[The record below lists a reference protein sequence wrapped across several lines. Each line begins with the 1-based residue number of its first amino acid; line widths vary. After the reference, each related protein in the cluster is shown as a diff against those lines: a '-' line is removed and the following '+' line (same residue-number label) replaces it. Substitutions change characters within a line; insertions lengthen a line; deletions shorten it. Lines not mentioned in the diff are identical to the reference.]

1 MPYFVAFEKKRN
13 FIIEKRITMWH
24 DLIEQKNDVLGGR
37 PVIKGTRIAVDLVL
51 EKIGSGDTVEDLLIA
66 YPRLTRNEIL
76 ACITYGANLVRN
88 EIFID
93 VA

>member
-1 MPYFVAFEKKRN
+1 MV
-13 FIIEKRITMWH
+13 
-24 DLIEQKNDVLGGR
+24 
-37 PVIKGTRIAVDLVL
+37 KGTRIAVDLIL
-51 EKIGSGDTVEDLLIA
+51 EKIGNGNTVEDLLIA
-66 YPRLTRNEIL
+66 YPRLTKNEIL

>member
-1 MPYFVAFEKKRN
+1 
-13 FIIEKRITMWH
+13 MWH
-24 DLIEQKNDVLGGR
+24 DFIEQKNDVLGGK
-37 PVIKGTRIAVDLVL
+37 PVIKNTRIAVDLIL
-51 EKIGSGDTVEDLLIA
+51 EKIGLGNTIDDLLEA
-66 YPRLTRNEIL
+66 YPRITRDEVL

>member
-1 MPYFVAFEKKRN
+1 
-13 FIIEKRITMWH
+13 MWY
-24 DLIEQKNDVLGGR
+24 DLIEQKNDLLGGK
-37 PVIKGTRIAVDLVL
+37 PVIKGTRIAVDLIL
-51 EKIGSGDTVEDLLIA
+51 EKIGNGDTTEDLLIA
-66 YPRLTRNEIL
+66 YPRLTKNQIL

>member
-1 MPYFVAFEKKRN
+1 
-13 FIIEKRITMWH
+13 MWR
-24 DLIEQKNDVLGGR
+24 DFIEQKNDVLGGK
-37 PVIKGTRIAVDLVL
+37 PVIKNTRIAVDLIL
-51 EKIGSGDTVEDLLIA
+51 EKIGLGNTIDDLLEA
-66 YPRLTRNEIL
+66 YPRITRDEVL